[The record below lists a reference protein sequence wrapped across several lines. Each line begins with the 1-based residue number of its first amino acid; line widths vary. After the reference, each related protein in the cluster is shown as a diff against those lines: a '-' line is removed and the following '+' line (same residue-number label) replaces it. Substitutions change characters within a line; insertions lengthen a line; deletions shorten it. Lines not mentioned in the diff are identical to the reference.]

1 MFPACRAS
9 YAAVLSSSGDVS
21 VKSEIIS
28 RVRVMGVM
36 VLNPTFNNAIY
47 IMGVSFIGGGNRS
60 TWEKTCRMSLTNFIT
75 YIYCIHPHELDSNS
89 QLEWL

>member
-9 YAAVLSSSGDVS
+9 YAAVLSSSGDMS

-28 RVRVMGVM
+28 RVTVMG
-36 VLNPTFNNAIY
+36 LNPTFNNAIY

-60 TWEKTCRMSLTNFIT
+60 T
-75 YIYCIHPHELDSNS
+75 
-89 QLEWL
+89 

>member
-1 MFPACRAS
+1 M
-9 YAAVLSSSGDVS
+9 S

-47 IMGVSFIGGGNRS
+47 IMGVSFIGGCIVDIIS
-60 TWEKTCRMSLTNFIT
+60 FTNT
-75 YIYCIHPHELDSNS
+75 YILYIYIYIYIYNQCL
-89 QLEWL
+89 